1 VTYALEIMK
10 VFAYMAL
17 LFQNFLSC
25 CWYSEDS
32 FWAGRSTEGRST
44 MVMNDSFLDSV
55 VATMRV
61 EKIKVMDF
69 LNMSR
74 FHGILMMKHI
84 IANRHE

>member
-1 VTYALEIMK
+1 
-10 VFAYMAL
+10 
-17 LFQNFLSC
+17 
-25 CWYSEDS
+25 
-32 FWAGRSTEGRST
+32 

-74 FHGILMMKHI
+74 FHGILMMLDQRRLFSLEFCYEQ
-84 IANRHE
+84 AEP

>member
-1 VTYALEIMK
+1 MRIPFEQVGVL
-10 VFAYMAL
+10 
-17 LFQNFLSC
+17 
-25 CWYSEDS
+25 W
-32 FWAGRSTEGRST
+32 
-44 MVMNDSFLDSV
+44 VMNDSFLDSV